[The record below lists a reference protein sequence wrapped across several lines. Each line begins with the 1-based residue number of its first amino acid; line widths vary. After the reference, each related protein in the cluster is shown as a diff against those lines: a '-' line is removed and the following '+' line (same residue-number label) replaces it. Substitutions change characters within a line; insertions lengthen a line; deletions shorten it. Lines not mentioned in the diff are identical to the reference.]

1 MKKKFVPMSEPDF
14 GSNELKSVLSTF
26 KSNWFSQGKITE
38 QFEKSL
44 SKYLSSNVSVVNN
57 GTSALLCALLAH
69 GIKPGDKVIV
79 PSFTFIATSSA
90 PKLLGA
96 KIIPVDVDPLTLN
109 ITPEAIEKIVKKTRV
124 KAVIVVDVAG
134 LPVDID
140 PIVELSKKYN
150 FILIEDAA
158 EALGS
163 EYKGK
168 KLGSFN
174 HTAIFSFHIA
184 KLITTIEGGCIA
196 TKNKKIINKISK
208 IRNHGS
214 SNKKYVHD
222 LIGSNFRTTDLQS
235 ALGLVQLKKID
246 QYIEKRNM
254 IASYYKKNITSLDFQ
269 EIPDYVTKHSYMLF
283 FVKAKT
289 SKYKN
294 KILSSLTKNNFD
306 ARNSWLPIHMQPCN
320 SELQKFKLS
329 QSEKIYRQ
337 SLTLP
342 IFNSLKINDVKPI
355 VKLINKL

>member
-1 MKKKFVPMSEPDF
+1 MNPKFVPMSEPDF
-14 GSNELKSVLSTF
+14 GSDEVKQIVSTF
-26 KSNWFSQGKITE
+26 KTNWLSQGKITHN
-38 QFEKSL
+38 FEDSL
-44 SKYLSSNVSVVNN
+44 SKYLSSSVSVVNN
-57 GTSALLCALLAH
+57 GTSALLAALLAH
-69 GIKPGDKVIV
+69 GIKPGDKIIV
-79 PSFTFIATSSA
+79 PGFTFIATSSA

-96 KIIPVDVDPLTLN
+96 KIIPADIDPFTLN
-109 ITPEAIEKIVKKTRV
+109 ITAESIEKIVKKNNV

-134 LPVDID
+134 LPVDLD
-140 PIVELSKKYN
+140 PIIELSKKYN

-174 HTAIFSFHIA
+174 HTTIFSFHIA

-196 TKNKKIINKISK
+196 SKNKKIISKISK

-246 QYIEKRNM
+246 QYIEKRNT
-254 IASYYKKNITSLDFQ
+254 IAMYYKKNITSLEFQ
-269 EIPDYVTKHSYMLF
+269 KIPSYVTRHSYMLF
-283 FVKAKT
+283 FAKAKT
-289 SKYKN
+289 LKKKN
-294 KILSSLTKNNFD
+294 KILSNLIKNNFD

-320 SELQKFKLS
+320 IELQKFKLL
-329 QSEKIYRQ
+329 QSENIFQQ

-342 IFNSLKINDVKPI
+342 IFNTMNLRDAKRI
-355 VKLINKL
+355 VKTVNNF

>member
-1 MKKKFVPMSEPDF
+1 MAQKFIPMSEPDF
-14 GSNELKSVLSTF
+14 GPNELKNVLSTF

-44 SKYLSSNVSVVNN
+44 SSYLSSNISVVNN

-96 KIIPVDVDPLTLN
+96 KIIPVDIDPLTLN
-109 ITPEAIEKIVKKTRV
+109 VSPEEIEKIVKKTNV

-140 PIVELSKKYN
+140 PIVELSKKYD

-174 HTAIFSFHIA
+174 HTTIFSFHIA

-196 TKNKKIINKISK
+196 SKNKKIIKRISQL
-208 IRNHGS
+208 RNHGS
-214 SNKKYVHD
+214 SKKKYVHEY
-222 LIGSNFRTTDLQS
+222 IGSNFRITDIQS
-235 ALGLVQLKKID
+235 ALGISQLEKID
-246 QYIEKRNM
+246 TYIEKRNK
-254 IASYYKKNITSLDFQ
+254 IANLYREKITSLTFQ
-269 EIPDYVTKHSYMLF
+269 HVPDYVTKHSYMLF
-283 FVKAKT
+283 FGMAK
-289 SKYKN
+289 SSSDKN
-294 KILSSLTKNNFD
+294 KILSNLEKNHVD
-306 ARNSWLPIHMQPCN
+306 ARPSWLPVHLQPCN
-320 SELQKFKLS
+320 PELNKFKLLS
-329 QSEKIYRQ
+329 SEKIYSH

-342 IFNSLKINDVKPI
+342 IFNSMKLNDAKRLVKYI
-355 VKLINKL
+355 ERK